1 MKNFAIYV
9 VLFTTLITGSSCVSK
24 PQRPD
29 SPLCGS
35 GGDCRDSRGEHQE
48 DPRLLL
54 CTTPLGY
61 SSYED
66 YIDRLELRIRELER
80 RCKSK

>member
-1 MKNFAIYV
+1 MKNFAIYGA
-9 VLFTTLITGSSCVSK
+9 LFITLIIGNGCVSK
-24 PQRPD
+24 PHRPD
-29 SPLCGS
+29 APLCGY
-35 GGDCRDSRGEHQE
+35 GGDCIDARGEHRE

-61 SSYED
+61 SAYED

-80 RCKSK
+80 RCQ

>member
-1 MKNFAIYV
+1 MLNIGICV
-9 VLFTTLITGSSCVSK
+9 VLSTIFAVSCVSNPK
-24 PQRPD
+24 RPD
-29 SPLCGS
+29 APMCGS
-35 GGDCRDSRGEHQE
+35 GGDCVSSIGEHQE

-66 YIDRLELRIRELER
+66 YIDRLELRVRELER
-80 RCKSK
+80 RCRN

>member
-1 MKNFAIYV
+1 MKNFGTYV
-9 VLFTTLITGSSCVSK
+9 VLFTTLTVASCVSK
-24 PQRPD
+24 PSRPD
-29 SPLCGS
+29 APMCGPS
-35 GGDCRDSRGEHQE
+35 GDCQDSRGEHQE

>member
-1 MKNFAIYV
+1 MKNYGTYAA
-9 VLFTTLITGSSCVSK
+9 LFIILTAASCVSK

-29 SPLCGS
+29 SPLCGPS
-35 GGDCRDSRGEHQE
+35 GDCRDSRGEHQE